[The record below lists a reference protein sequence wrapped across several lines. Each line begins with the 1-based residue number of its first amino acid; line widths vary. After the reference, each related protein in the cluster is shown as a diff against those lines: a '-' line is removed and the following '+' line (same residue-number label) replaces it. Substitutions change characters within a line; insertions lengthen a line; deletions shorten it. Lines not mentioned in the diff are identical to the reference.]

1 MGSTPNDAEADT
13 DTDTD
18 TDTPRSGSVADPT
31 IPPPTRKAPPRLIV
45 FLAIAQ
51 AGLYLAL
58 LTPVYVS
65 LTLKLQTLTAD
76 GDAIT
81 ALATVSSL
89 GAVGAF
95 LANPIFGRISDMT
108 TGRFGRRRPW
118 LVSGAAGLTACLL
131 VIALAPNVAT
141 VAVAWLFAQVCANAA
156 LAAYLASVADQV
168 PTRQRGKVS
177 GLIGLMQNA
186 GVLGA
191 AYAGQLLGHDMLLLF
206 MVPGLVGLAAMVLYA
221 VMLPDVPLRE
231 RPRTEGGWRT
241 AVKTF
246 WVNPRQHPD
255 FGWAFASRFMV
266 ILAAYMFTTF
276 RLMYLEHQ
284 LDLSVSEATG
294 AMATGILVYTVALM
308 VASQTAGWLSDKTGR
323 RKVFVGAATLL
334 FGIGTYMLVHVESI
348 GAFYWAELVLGLGYG
363 MYIGVDIALVMDVL
377 PDPDNAAKDLGVFN
391 VANAGPQALAPG
403 LAGFLVTTVGGD
415 SYATMLQVAAA
426 ICVVGALVVIP
437 IKKVR

>member
-1 MGSTPNDAEADT
+1 MGSTPHGTN
-13 DTDTD
+13 
-18 TDTPRSGSVADPT
+18 TDTPRTEPASTV
-31 IPPPTRKAPPRLIV
+31 PPPTRKAPPRLLA
-45 FLAIAQ
+45 FLATAQ
-51 AGLYLAL
+51 AGLYFAL

-76 GDAIT
+76 GDAVT

-89 GAVGAF
+89 GAAGAF

-118 LVSGAAGLTACLL
+118 LVAGSTGLTLCLL
-131 VIALAPNVAT
+131 GIALAPNVAT
-141 VAVAWLFAQVCANAA
+141 VAVAWLIGQVCANAA

-168 PTRQRGKVS
+168 PTWQRGKVS
-177 GLIGLMQNA
+177 GLVGLMQNL

-191 AYAGQLLGHDMLLLF
+191 AYVGKLLATDMLVLF

-221 VMLPDVPLRE
+221 VMLPDVPLRT
-231 RPRTEGGWRT
+231 RPPRDGGWRT

-246 WVNPRQHPD
+246 WVSPRQHPD
-255 FGWAFASRFMV
+255 FAWAFVSRFM
-266 ILAAYMFTTF
+266 ILLASFMFTTF

-294 AMATGILVYTVALM
+294 AMATGILVYTVAVM
-308 VASQTAGWLSDKTGR
+308 VTSQTAGWLSDKTGR
-323 RKVFVGAATLL
+323 RKVFVGTATLL
-334 FGIGTYMLVHVESI
+334 FGIGTYMLVHVDSV

-391 VANAGPQALAPG
+391 VANAAPQALAPG
-403 LAGFLVTTVGGD
+403 LAGFLVATVGGD
-415 SYATMLQVAAA
+415 SYATMLHVAAA